1 MEIESNLV
9 IKVKYGDTLRRFT
22 ARVDDAEQRLGL
34 DMAGLRAKI
43 WGLFDFPVGTE
54 FTLTYIDEDGDVV
67 ALVDDEDLY
76 DVMRQRLKFLRIN
89 VQLDGD
95 KLGKPYGASGRSS
108 TLRSPSFQLPSEG
121 LNAGAA
127 DVVKSVPEPLRRAL
141 SDAFSKLSLDAAL
154 KAASAKPVLNDFVE
168 CLSKMGQTYLSPV
181 SKPGTASDSSIPV
194 ESSGSPCTT
203 SVAADSDGGLRA
215 VLPKPT
221 DVDSICKDSKEGNTG
236 NATRG
241 VDVPAISDPL
251 SNANVTGCA
260 TVSSP
265 QSPSNIF
272 PCNDQ
277 KNTKESMVRKKGKS
291 VSFDTSAPF
300 FDATKKYDP
309 INMMGRDPS
318 NECPFGGM
326 PVASDLVVPPPF
338 SQSKRMFVSTDEN
351 GTQGTFHK
359 GIQCD
364 GCGVLPITGPRFK
377 SKVKDD
383 YDLCSICFS
392 KMGNEADYIRMD
404 RPVHSSNPW
413 LSRELPHVSKNR
425 VAEPMLASCFVSD
438 VNILDG
444 TVMVPSAP
452 FTKIWRMR
460 NNGTTPWFRGFQL
473 IWIGGDKLRDSTTVD
488 LEIPADGVPVD
499 GELDIAVDFTAPPV
513 PGQYVSY
520 WRMASEAG
528 IKFGQYVWV
537 LIHVDDSLK
546 NTSGDDFQGLNL
558 NLPPENTC
566 PRDTEIC
573 NSNADTAPVGP
584 LINEQST
591 TEQTLNNRDVLTPVL
606 SPTISSSVAYP
617 FIPKGFPVPTSPKT
631 PSSSFYPVI
640 DLSEAAATA
649 RAMATQEPPPLTPT
663 EENSENAIE
672 QTLLKELEDMGFKQV
687 NLNKEILR
695 MNEYNLEKSID
706 DLCGASEWD
715 PMLEEL
721 QEMGFCDVEMNKMLL
736 KKHNGSI
743 RGAVVD
749 LLSEETA

>member
-1 MEIESNLV
+1 MESNLV

-22 ARVDDAEQRLGL
+22 APVDDGEQLGL

-43 WGLFDFPVGTE
+43 RGLFYFPVDAE
-54 FTLTYIDEDGDVV
+54 FTLTYVDEDGDVV
-67 ALVDDEDLY
+67 TLVDDYDLY

-89 VQLDGD
+89 VQLDDD
-95 KLGKPYGASGRSS
+95 KLGKPYGASSRSS
-108 TLRSPSFQLPSEG
+108 SLRSPPFQPPSEG

-127 DVVKSVPEPLRRAL
+127 DVLKSVPEPLRGAL
-141 SDAFSKLSLDAAL
+141 NEAFSKLSVDAAL
-154 KAASAKPVLNDFVE
+154 KVASARPVLGDLVE
-168 CLSKMGQTYLSPV
+168 CLSRMGQSYL
-181 SKPGTASDSSIPV
+181 
-194 ESSGSPCTT
+194 SPCTT
-203 SVAADSDGGLRA
+203 SVSVDPDGGLRA

-236 NATRG
+236 DAPRG
-241 VDVPAISDPL
+241 VDVPAISDPGNADPL
-251 SNANVTGCA
+251 SNDNPTGCSPA
-260 TVSSP
+260 SSQ
-265 QSPSNIF
+265 QSPNVF

-277 KNTKESMVRKKGKS
+277 KNTKESIGRKKGKS
-291 VSFDTSAPF
+291 VSFNTSAPVN
-300 FDATKKYDP
+300 T
-309 INMMGRDPS
+309 MGRDPS
-318 NECPFGGM
+318 NECPSGGV
-326 PVASDLVVPPPF
+326 PVASDPVVSPPV
-338 SQSKRMFVSTDEN
+338 SQSKRIFDSTDEN
-351 GTQGTFHK
+351 GMPYTFHK

-364 GCGVLPITGPRFK
+364 GCGALPITGPRFK

-392 KMGNEADYIRMD
+392 KMGNESDYTRMD
-404 RPVHSSNPW
+404 SPVHSSNPW
-413 LSRELPHVSKNR
+413 LSGASNDNIAAALSHVLRNP
-425 VAEPMLASCFVSD
+425 VAQPKLESCFVSD
-438 VNILDG
+438 INVIDG
-444 TVMVPSAP
+444 TVMAPSTP

-460 NNGTTPWFRGFQL
+460 NNGTTPWFQGLQL
-473 IWIGGDKLRDSTTVD
+473 IWIGGDVLRNSTTVD

-520 WRMASEAG
+520 WRMASQAG

-546 NTSGDDFQGLNL
+546 DTSSDVFQGLNL
-558 NLPPENTC
+558 NLPPENTSQT
-566 PRDTEIC
+566 DSELC
-573 NSNADTAPVGP
+573 NSNADTAPVKP

-591 TEQTLNNRDVLTPVL
+591 LEQILDNTDAPTPIL
-606 SPTISSSVAYP
+606 SHAISSSVAYP

-631 PSSSFYPVI
+631 PSPSPYPII
-640 DLSEAAATA
+640 DVSAAATA
-649 RAMATQEPPPLTPT
+649 GAIASQEPPLLKPS
-663 EENSENAIE
+663 EEKSKIAVE

-721 QEMGFCDVEMNKMLL
+721 QEMGFSDVEMNKMLL

-743 RGAVVD
+743 RGVVVD